1 MLYAIVTWIY
11 DKLTGKDHK
20 LRYYT
25 PDGKIRGKT
34 LLRLGILAEDW
45 DVSLEVLH
53 ELEDMINFHT
63 ANLRPTKSLG
73 VCRMEIYHF
82 VPKAYIF

>member
-1 MLYAIVTWIY
+1 MVALWHRLIWQLGVVVIMLYAIVTWIY

-34 LLRLGILAEDW
+34 LSRLGILAEDW

-53 ELEDMINFHT
+53 ELEDMIDARLKELDDQN
-63 ANLRPTKSLG
+63 S
-73 VCRMEIYHF
+73 
-82 VPKAYIF
+82 

>member
-1 MLYAIVTWIY
+1 MFYAFFTWIY

-34 LLRLGILAEDW
+34 LSRLGILAEDW
-45 DVSLEVLH
+45 DVSPEVLH
-53 ELEDMINFHT
+53 ELEEMVDNHRKQL
-63 ANLRPTKSLG
+63 LR
-73 VCRMEIYHF
+73 R
-82 VPKAYIF
+82 

>member
-1 MLYAIVTWIY
+1 MVALWHRLIWQLGVVVIMLYAIVTWIY
-11 DKLTGKDHK
+11 GKDHK

-34 LLRLGILAEDW
+34 LSRLGILAEDW

-53 ELEDMINFHT
+53 ELEDMIDARLKELDDQN
-63 ANLRPTKSLG
+63 S
-73 VCRMEIYHF
+73 
-82 VPKAYIF
+82 

>member
-1 MLYAIVTWIY
+1 MFYAFFTWIY

-34 LLRLGILAEDW
+34 LSRLGILAEDW

-53 ELEDMINFHT
+53 ELEDMIDARLKELDNQ
-63 ANLRPTKSLG
+63 NL
-73 VCRMEIYHF
+73 
-82 VPKAYIF
+82 

>member
-1 MLYAIVTWIY
+1 MTSTHLAI
-11 DKLTGKDHK
+11 GCGGN
-20 LRYYT
+20 YT

-53 ELEDMINFHT
+53 ELEDMIDARLKELDDQN
-63 ANLRPTKSLG
+63 S
-73 VCRMEIYHF
+73 
-82 VPKAYIF
+82 

>member
-34 LLRLGILAEDW
+34 LSRLGILAEDW

-53 ELEDMINFHT
+53 ELEDMMKSP
-63 ANLRPTKSLG
+63 RPCG
-73 VCRMEIYHF
+73 
-82 VPKAYIF
+82 A

>member
-11 DKLTGKDHK
+11 DK

-34 LLRLGILAEDW
+34 LSRLGILAEDW

-53 ELEDMINFHT
+53 ELEDMIDARLKELDDQN
-63 ANLRPTKSLG
+63 S
-73 VCRMEIYHF
+73 
-82 VPKAYIF
+82 